1 MIRTCTVLQQA
12 GHQVLL
18 VGRKR
23 RDSEPLHPRCFEQIR
38 LPCYFE
44 KGKLFYI
51 EYTLRLWWFFIH
63 KNPDIVCSVD
73 LDTAMPA
80 LLWRSH
86 KSWRWIIDA
95 HEWFPYVPEVERR
108 PLIQKVWLHVEA
120 LVIPQADVVYTVG
133 TAIAESLQQ
142 QYNRSVG
149 VIRNAPF
156 LQVDNDLQPL
166 PDGLTLPDAPF
177 VLYQGALN
185 EGRGLERLIEIMA
198 PMRMHLVLVGSGDIE
213 ANLKK
218 RVQELRID
226 SFVHFLGFMPPDSLP
241 SITQRARVGYNVSE
255 SVSKSYELSLNNKFF
270 DYAHALL
277 PAVINDFVEYRTLCG
292 DFPVGILVPHDNARI
307 TVALEILM
315 NNEDQYQFHK
325 RACENARMQWNWQ
338 RESNQ
343 LLQFY
348 Q

>member
-1 MIRTCTVLQQA
+1 MIRTCTVLQEA
-12 GHQVLL
+12 GHKVCL
-18 VGRKR
+18 VGRIR
-23 RDSEPLHPRCFEQIR
+23 RDSEPLCNRSFEQIR
-38 LPCYFE
+38 LPCFFE

-51 EYTLRLWWFFIH
+51 EYTIRLWWFFRHI
-63 KNPDIVCSVD
+63 NPDIVCSVD

-95 HEWFPYVPEVERR
+95 HEWFPYVPEVVRR
-108 PLIQKVWLHVEA
+108 PVIQKVWLQVEA
-120 LVIPQADVVYTVG
+120 LVIPKADVVYTVG
-133 TAIAESLQQ
+133 SAIATSLQQ
-142 QYNRSVG
+142 QYNRPVG
-149 VIRNAPF
+149 VIRNTPF
-156 LQVDNDLQPL
+156 LQTDSELQPL
-166 PDGLTLPDAPF
+166 PEGVVLPNAPF

-185 EGRGLERLIEIMA
+185 EGRGLERLIEIIA
-198 PMRMHLVLVGSGDIE
+198 PMHMHLVLVGSGDIE
-213 ANLKK
+213 AHLKN

-226 SFVHFLGFMPPDSLP
+226 SLVHFLGFIAPDLLP

-292 DFPVGILVPHDNARI
+292 DFPVGILVSHDNPSIAN
-307 TVALEILM
+307 ALDALM

-325 RACENARMQWNWQ
+325 RACENARIQWNWQ
-338 RESNQ
+338 RESEQ

-348 Q
+348 L